1 VTTPATSPSLLPASG
16 LPEGELF
23 ARLETFREHDL
34 ATRGGRTWAY
44 VYDTGRAD
52 IDRIA
57 ERAYVA
63 FLHENGLDP
72 TVFPS
77 LLGLEN
83 EVVAI
88 ALAHLGGGPD
98 GVGSFTSGGTESC
111 MLAVKAARDRTRSRR
126 TIGRGNLVLPC
137 TAHAAFHKAAR
148 YFDLDTRVVEV
159 DPVTFKADV
168 DAVAAAID
176 DDTVAIVGSAPSY
189 AHGVIDPIEA
199 LGQLALERD
208 VWLHVDACVGG
219 WLLPYLRRLGRE
231 VAPFDLAV
239 PGVTSLSVDLH
250 KYAYCPKGA
259 SLVLYRDREARRH
272 QLFACADWTGY
283 TVINPTIQSSKTG
296 GALAA
301 AWATLHHVGDD
312 GYLDI
317 ARRTHEATR
326 RLVAGIGAIDGLEVL
341 GAPEMSMIAARAD
354 GFDVFEVI
362 DLMKDRRWYVQPQL
376 SYGPSP
382 ANVHF
387 SVTATSL
394 AVVAPMLDDLAA
406 CVALARDTPVD
417 PGRQG
422 LLAALR
428 DLDPA
433 AFTPE
438 MYGQMLAMAGL
449 GGGAQLPERMAE
461 INAIMDALPPA
472 LKEQLLVAF
481 LNDLFVPAR
490 PAPDGDAS
498 HDV

>member
-1 VTTPATSPSLLPASG
+1 VTTPATSPSLLPVQG
-16 LPEGELF
+16 LPEDELF
-23 ARLETFREHDL
+23 ARLERFREHDL

-44 VYDTGRAD
+44 VYDTGRAA
-52 IDRIA
+52 IDRVA

-88 ALAHLGGGPD
+88 ALAHLGGGPE

-111 MLAVKAARDRTRSRR
+111 MLAIKAARDHARSRR

-148 YFDLDTRVVEV
+148 YFDLDTRVVDV
-159 DPVTFKADV
+159 DPTTFKADV
-168 DAVAAAID
+168 EAVAAAID

-189 AHGVIDPIEA
+189 AHGVVDPIEA
-199 LGQLALERD
+199 LGALAQERD

-219 WLLPYLRRLGRE
+219 WLLPYLRRLGHD
-231 VAPFDLAV
+231 VAPFDLSV

-272 QLFACADWTGY
+272 QLFACAEWTGY
-283 TVINPTIQSSKTG
+283 TVINPTIQSSKSG

-301 AWATLHHVGDD
+301 AWATLHHVGDE

-317 ARRTHEATR
+317 ARRTHEATQ
-326 RLVAGIGAIDGLEVL
+326 RLVAGIEAIDGLEVL
-341 GAPEMSMIAARAD
+341 GAPEMSMVAARAE
-354 GFDVFEVI
+354 GFDVFPVI

-376 SYGPSP
+376 SFGPSP

-394 AVVAPMLDDLAA
+394 EVVEPMLADLAD
-406 CVALARDTPVD
+406 CVEEARQAPAD
-417 PGRQG
+417 PGRAE
-422 LLAALR
+422 LLGALR
-428 DLDPA
+428 GLDPD

-438 MYGQMLAMAGL
+438 MYAQMLAMAGL
-449 GGGAQLPERMAE
+449 GGGGALPERMAD

-481 LNDLFVPAR
+481 LNDLFVPAQ
-490 PAPDGDAS
+490 PSPGDG
-498 HDV
+498 

>member
-1 VTTPATSPSLLPASG
+1 VTSGPHPPAVSTNG
-16 LPEGELF
+16 LPTHGLAEDELF
-23 ARLETFREHDL
+23 ARLDAFREDDL

-44 VYDTGRAD
+44 VYDTGRAE

-77 LLGLEN
+77 LLRIEN
-83 EVVAI
+83 DLLAVA
-88 ALAHLGGGPD
+88 LRHLGGGPD

-111 MLAVKAARDRTRSRR
+111 MLAIKAARDHARERR
-126 TIGRGNLVLPC
+126 GSDRRPGVGRDNLVLPA

-148 YFDLDTRVVEV
+148 YFDLDTRVVDV
-159 DPVTFKADV
+159 DPRTFKADV
-168 DAVAAAID
+168 DTVAAAVD
-176 DDTVAIVGSAPSY
+176 DATVAIVGSAPSY
-189 AHGVIDPIEA
+189 AHGVVDPIEELGA
-199 LGQLALERD
+199 LAVERD

-219 WLLPYLRRLGRE
+219 WLLPYLRRLD
-231 VAPFDLAV
+231 VPVTPFDLSV

-272 QLFACADWTGY
+272 QLFACAQWTGY
-283 TVINPTIQSSKTG
+283 TVINPTIQSSKSG

-317 ARRTHEATR
+317 ARRTHAATQ
-326 RLVAGIGAIDGLEVL
+326 RLVDGIAAIDGLEVL
-341 GAPEMSMIAARAD
+341 GAPEMSMVAARAV
-354 GFDVFEVI
+354 GFDVFHVI
-362 DLMKDRRWYVQPQL
+362 DAMKDRRWYVQPQL
-376 SYGPSP
+376 SFGPSP

-387 SVTATSL
+387 SVTATSD
-394 AVVAPMLDDLAA
+394 VVVEPMLVDLAE
-406 CVALARDTPVD
+406 CVAEARTVAVD
-417 PGRQG
+417 EQRQG

-438 MYGQMLAMAGL
+438 VYGQMLAMAGL
-449 GGGAQLPERMAE
+449 GGGARLPDRMAE
-461 INAIMDALPPA
+461 INAIMDALPTR
-472 LKEQLLVAF
+472 LKEQLLIAF

-490 PAPDGDAS
+490 
-498 HDV
+498 